1 MKKYLFILPLVLMT
15 IGACTSSYQ
24 KPAETAEATVMPSM
38 MTQEE
43 AVARG
48 KYLTTIMGCHDCH
61 TPKTFDDH
69 GHPVLDMT
77 RMLSGHPADALY
89 PEWTPADMQER
100 NAMALVSPM
109 LTAWGGPWG
118 VSFTQNLTPDDS
130 TGLGEWTEEAF
141 IAAIRT
147 GKHQGQPNG
156 RMILPPMPWEM
167 YKEAT
172 DEDLKAIWAFLG
184 SIPAIEN
191 AVPTP
196 VVPADMPPNMEE

>member
-1 MKKYLFILPLVLMT
+1 MKKYLFILPLAIMM

-24 KPAETAEATVMPSM
+24 KPAEMAESPPMPAV

-77 RMLSGHPADALY
+77 RMLSGHPAGAPY

-100 NAMALVSPM
+100 NAMALVNPM

-130 TGLGEWTEEAF
+130 TGLGEWTEESF

-156 RMILPPMPWEM
+156 RDILPPMPWEM
-167 YKEAT
+167 YREAT

-184 SIPAIEN
+184 TIPAIEN

-196 VVPADMPPNMEE
+196 VVPADMPPKMEE

>member
-1 MKKYLFILPLVLMT
+1 MKKYLIILPLGIMLISV
-15 IGACTSSYQ
+15 CSSYQ
-24 KPAETAEATVMPSM
+24 KPSVMTEATAMPAVM
-38 MTQEE
+38 TKEE
-43 AVARG
+43 AVERG

-61 TPKTFDDH
+61 TPKTFGEH
-69 GHPVLDMT
+69 GIPILDMT
-77 RMLSGHPADALY
+77 RMFSGHPADAPY
-89 PEWTPADMQER
+89 PEWTPADMQR
-100 NAMALVSPM
+100 NAMALVNPM

-156 RMILPPMPWEM
+156 RDILPPMPWEM
-167 YKEAT
+167 YREAT

-184 SIPAIEN
+184 TVPSIEN

-196 VVPADMPPNMEE
+196 VPGAMPPEMEE

>member
-1 MKKYLFILPLVLMT
+1 MKKYLFILPLGIMM
-15 IGACTSSYQ
+15 ISACSSYQ
-24 KPAETAEATVMPSM
+24 KAYEAPETAAVPAV

-43 AVARG
+43 AVERG
-48 KYLTTIMGCHDCH
+48 RYLTTIMGCHDCH
-61 TPKTFDDH
+61 TPKIFAED
-69 GHPVLDMT
+69 GHPMLDMT
-77 RMLSGHPADALY
+77 RILSGHPAGMPY

-100 NAMALVSPM
+100 NAMALVNLM
-109 LTAWGGPWG
+109 MTAWGGPWG
-118 VSFTQNLTPDDS
+118 VRFTQNLTPDDS
-130 TGLGEWTEEAF
+130 TGLGEWTEESF

-184 SIPAIEN
+184 TLPPIEN

-196 VVPADMPPNMEE
+196 VVPPAMPPNMEE

>member
-1 MKKYLFILPLVLMT
+1 MNKNLFILPLGIVL
-15 IGACTSSYQ
+15 ISACASYQ
-24 KPAETAEATVMPSM
+24 KTDEMAETTTMPKM
-38 MTQEE
+38 MTQGE
-43 AVARG
+43 AVERG

-61 TPKTFDDH
+61 TPKIMDEH
-69 GHPVLDMT
+69 GHPILDMT
-77 RMLSGHPADALY
+77 RKLSGHPADAPY
-89 PEWTPADMQER
+89 PEWTPADMQR
-100 NAMALVSPM
+100 NAMALVNPM

-130 TGLGEWTEEAF
+130 TGLGEWTEESF

-156 RMILPPMPWEM
+156 RAILPPMPWEM

-184 SIPAIEN
+184 TIPAIEN

-196 VVPADMPPNMEE
+196 VVPAEMPPKMEE

>member
-1 MKKYLFILPLVLMT
+1 MKKYLFILPLAIMM
-15 IGACTSSYQ
+15 ISACSSYQ
-24 KPAETAEATVMPSM
+24 KTYEAPETAAMPAG
-38 MTQEE
+38 MTHEE
-43 AVARG
+43 AVSRG
-48 KYLTTIMGCHDCH
+48 RYLTTIMGCHDCH
-61 TPKTFDDH
+61 TPKIFAED

-77 RMLSGHPADALY
+77 RMLSGHPADAPY
-89 PEWTPADMQER
+89 PEWTPADMER
-100 NAMALVSPM
+100 NAMALVNPM
-109 LTAWGGPWG
+109 MTAWGGPWG

-172 DEDLKAIWAFLG
+172 DKDLKAIWAFLG
-184 SIPAIEN
+184 TIPAIEN

-196 VVPADMPPNMEE
+196 VVPPAMPPKMEE